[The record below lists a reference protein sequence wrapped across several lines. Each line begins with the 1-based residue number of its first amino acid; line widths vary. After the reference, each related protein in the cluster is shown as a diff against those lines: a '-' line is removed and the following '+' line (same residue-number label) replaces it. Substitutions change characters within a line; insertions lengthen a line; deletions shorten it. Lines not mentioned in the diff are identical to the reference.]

1 MNNLICIVAGEPN
14 SVNSELIAKVW
25 KKRKNL
31 KKINIVIIGNY
42 LLIKRQLKIIKIS
55 VALKKVSSLENIT
68 VKNKLLILD
77 VPLKFKNPFNVN
89 VISSRYSCVDS
100 IP

>member
-31 KKINIVIIGNY
+31 KKINVVVIGNY
-42 LLIKRQLKIIKIS
+42 LLIKRQLKIIGIS
-55 VALKKVSSLENIT
+55 LALKKISNCNSPTINSIT
-68 VKNKLLILD
+68 R
-77 VPLKFKNPFNVN
+77 FF
-89 VISSRYSCVDS
+89 
-100 IP
+100 

>member
-31 KKINIVIIGNY
+31 KKINIVVIGNY
-42 LLIKRQLKIIKIS
+42 LLIKRQLKIIGII
-55 VALKKVSSLENIT
+55 V
-68 VKNKLLILD
+68 
-77 VPLKFKNPFNVN
+77 
-89 VISSRYSCVDS
+89 
-100 IP
+100 